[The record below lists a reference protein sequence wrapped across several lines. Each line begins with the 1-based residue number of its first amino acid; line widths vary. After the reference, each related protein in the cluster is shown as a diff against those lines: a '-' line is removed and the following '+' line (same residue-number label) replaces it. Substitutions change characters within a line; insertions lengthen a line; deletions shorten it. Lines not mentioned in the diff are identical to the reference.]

1 MTREEYYEIHNKY
14 HLRLTGHEIWIG
26 YLYHLANIDART
38 MADYRIAYSNQS
50 KSDPRKEVFE
60 NFVQEH
66 MLIIKQNELIIK
78 QNEVT
83 KRINKMKGDFE

>member
-1 MTREEYYEIHNKY
+1 MTNKEFFEIHDKY
-14 HLRLTGHEIWIG
+14 HLRLTGHQIWID
-26 YLYHLANIDART
+26 YLYHIANIDAIT
-38 MADYRIAYSNQS
+38 MEDYRICYFNQS

-60 NFVQEH
+60 KFVQGYV
-66 MLIIKQNELIIK
+66 LINK